1 MNIFNVY
8 VETMAFALIVILSYF
23 FNYISL
29 KTKIPSILFLIGLG
43 IGVQALIS
51 KYEISLSIYIQE
63 LLDILGILGLIV
75 IILEASFELK
85 INREKKSLLILS
97 FLSSVICLIFTTLGI
112 AYLLSTFMIHDMIKS
127 LFYAIPLGIISSEI
141 VLPGVIN
148 LIQSKK
154 EFLIYESTFSGI
166 LGIIVF
172 YILVGSVEEQDTTV
186 KVVGI
191 SGHIILTLI
200 ISLLVSYLLV
210 WLLQWLKLKEK
221 LFFLIAILVFLYSV
235 GKMLNLSA
243 LLIILVFG
251 LLLNNYS
258 LFFRG
263 KLQGLVQKNV
273 LKSITDDF
281 RVVTKETSFLIKTFF
296 FVIFGMTLQFKEI
309 YTPMLLYI
317 VAGSLAVIYFVRFIL
332 LKAIFVKKFVPELW
346 IAPRGF
352 ISVLLFFSIPPL
364 FTDEGFNSIILLAII
379 LATSLIMFSG
389 LNLGKESQ
397 PESDELSFDNW
408 DQLDEEIKILDGKDL
423 KK

>member
-8 VETMAFALIVILSYF
+8 VEAMAIALIVILSYF

-29 KTKIPSILFLIGLG
+29 KTKIPSVLFLIGLG
-43 IGVQALIS
+43 IGLQALIN
-51 KYEISLSIYIQE
+51 KYGISMHIYIQE
-63 LLDILGILGLIV
+63 LLELLGIVGLII

-85 INREKKSLLILS
+85 INQEKKSLLLTS
-97 FLSSVICLIFTTLGI
+97 FLSSFICLALTTLGI
-112 AYLLSTFMIHDMIKS
+112 AFLLSTFMIDDMIKA
-127 LFYAIPLGIISSEI
+127 LFYAIPLGVISSEI
-141 VLPGVIN
+141 VLPGVAN
-148 LIQSKK
+148 LVPSKK

-166 LGIIVF
+166 LGIIFF
-172 YILVGSVEEQDTTV
+172 YILIGSVENQGTTS
-186 KVVGI
+186 KIIGI
-191 SGHIILTLI
+191 SGHIVLTLI
-200 ISLLVSYLLV
+200 LSLLVSYLLV

-221 LFFLIAILVFLYSV
+221 LFFLIAILVCLYSI

-263 KLQGLVQKNV
+263 KLQALVQKKV
-273 LKSITDDF
+273 LKSITEDF

-296 FVIFGMTLQFKEI
+296 FVIFGMMLNLKGF
-309 YTPMLLYI
+309 YTPGMLYI
-317 VAGSLAVIYFVRFIL
+317 LIGSLAIIYLIRLSV
-332 LKAIFVKKFVPELW
+332 LKAIVRRRIIPELW

-364 FTDEGFNSIILLAII
+364 FTDEGFNSIVLLAVI
-379 LATSLIMFSG
+379 LISSLVMFSG
-389 LNLGKESQ
+389 LTWGKDESR
-397 PESDELSFDNW
+397 EFNELSFDDW
-408 DQLDEEIKILDGKDL
+408 DRLDEEIRELTID